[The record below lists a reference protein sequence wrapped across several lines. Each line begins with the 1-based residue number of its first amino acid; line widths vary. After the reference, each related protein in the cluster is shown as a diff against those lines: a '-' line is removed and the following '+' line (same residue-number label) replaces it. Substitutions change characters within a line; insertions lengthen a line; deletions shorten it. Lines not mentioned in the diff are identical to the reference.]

1 MVKAAFYPKYNNS
14 KDVLIAFLILKY
26 LGSKKKLI
34 PFLEKTIKSVVGNN
48 LAKLSFCDLFAGSG
62 IVGQS
67 FKSSV
72 KEIISND
79 LEYYSFVINRNSIGN
94 NEPIADSQYFIG
106 TLNRI
111 PLEHKGFIYN
121 NYCPGGCGQRMY
133 FSDHNGKKI
142 DTMRQWIEWLRKLGM
157 EDDLY
162 FFLLASLIECADAVS
177 NTTALYTA
185 YLKQLTPD
193 AQKPFIL
200 EPAHFET
207 TNNTHQV
214 FNENANDLIRKI
226 SGDILYA
233 DPPYVARQYGGDY
246 HLLGTIARYNNFI
259 PSGKTGRCDYKRSAW
274 ASSKSA
280 ENQFDD
286 LLKHA
291 QFKYIFLSYN
301 NEGLMPSSTIKSV
314 MSKYGKYDVAETE
327 YKRFKSS
334 AGVHKAN
341 TTTEFI
347 HVLEKP

>member
-1 MVKAAFYPKYNNS
+1 M
-14 KDVLIAFLILKY
+14 
-26 LGSKKKLI
+26 
-34 PFLEKTIKSVVGNN
+34 GND

-62 IVGQS
+62 IVGRS

-72 KEIISND
+72 KEMISND

-94 NEPIADSQYFIG
+94 NEPIPDDQYFID
-106 TLNRI
+106 TLNRL
-111 PLEHKGFIYN
+111 PLEHKGFIYR
-121 NYCPGGCGQRMY
+121 NYCPGGGSGRMY

-142 DTMRQWIEWLRKLGM
+142 DTMRQWIEWLKKLGM
-157 EDDLY
+157 DDDLY
-162 FFLLASLIECADAVS
+162 FFLLASLLESADEVS

-185 YLKQLTPD
+185 YLKQLDPK
-193 AQKPFIL
+193 AQQSLVL

-207 TNNTHQV
+207 TQNTHQV

-246 HLLGTIARYNNFI
+246 HLLGTIARYNHFI

-274 ASSKSA
+274 VSSKSA
-280 ENQFDD
+280 EGQFDD

-291 QFKYIFLSYN
+291 QFKYIFMSYN
-301 NEGLMPSSTIKSV
+301 NEGLMPPATIKST
-314 MSKYGKYDVAETE
+314 MSKYGKYDVATTE

-341 TTTEFI
+341 TTTEYLHI
-347 HVLEKP
+347 LEKP